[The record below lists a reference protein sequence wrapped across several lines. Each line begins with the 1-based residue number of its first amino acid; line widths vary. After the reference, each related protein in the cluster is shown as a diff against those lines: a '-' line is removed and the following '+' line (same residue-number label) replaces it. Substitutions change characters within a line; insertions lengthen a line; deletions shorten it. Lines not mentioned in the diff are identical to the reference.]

1 MCYAHTLHDSKL
13 KLNISCSQSINFP
26 NFRPYFDPAASEAD
40 CDAVLDETLAKFG
53 HEGFRPGQREAIKRI
68 LR

>member
-1 MCYAHTLHDSKL
+1 ML
-13 KLNISCSQSINFP
+13 SINLSTCNSP
-26 NFRPYFDPAASEAD
+26 IFRPYFDLSASEAE

>member
-1 MCYAHTLHDSKL
+1 ML
-13 KLNISCSQSINFP
+13 SINLNSTFNFP
-26 NFRPYFDPAASEAD
+26 TFRPYFDPGASEAD
-40 CDAVLDETLAKFG
+40 CDSVLDETLAKFG